1 MNDLKA
7 TGRLKGSGHLKT
19 RKESNEIILQTDRRG
34 TSAKQTSRCLVFA
47 FFAGA
52 LLTAG
57 APAQTQEEIA
67 QGLPQTNGVLPEKG
81 TATLPLVFCWYKG
94 EVLFYIRTDTS
105 DQATAQQQGLN
116 YVPQLA
122 NALTSSPAGYDDIY
136 TFTNSTQFN
145 VVPSAP
151 DPIGPKNADQTY
163 QPLWQVST
171 VNWNAGI
178 TQRTLKSEDD
188 ILVAAKSGEVTV
200 IKTNVVINCPIIFR
214 PGSGKLP
221 NVKIVFGNGDRDQSG
236 K

>member
-1 MNDLKA
+1 M
-7 TGRLKGSGHLKT
+7 
-19 RKESNEIILQTDRRG
+19 
-34 TSAKQTSRCLVFA
+34 KQTYRRERVSKQATRCLA
-47 FFAGA
+47 FTFLAGA

-57 APAQTQEEIA
+57 APAQDENL
-67 QGLPQTNGVLPEKG
+67 QGVPQTNGVLPEKG

-122 NALTSSPAGYDDIY
+122 NVLTSSPPGYDDIY

-151 DPIGPKNADQTY
+151 DPVGPKNTDQNY

-171 VNWNAGI
+171 VTWNAGS

-188 ILVAAKSGEVTV
+188 ILTAVKNGEVTV
-200 IKTNVVINCPIIFR
+200 TKTNIVINCPIIFR
-214 PGSGKLP
+214 PGAGKLP
-221 NVKIVFGNGDRDQSG
+221 NVKIVFGNSDRDQSG

>member
-1 MNDLKA
+1 MRQKRQRGRVLKQA
-7 TGRLKGSGHLKT
+7 
-19 RKESNEIILQTDRRG
+19 
-34 TSAKQTSRCLVFA
+34 SRCLTFVFL
-47 FFAGA
+47 AGA

-57 APAQTQEEIA
+57 AAAQAQDETA
-67 QGLPQTNGVLPEKG
+67 QGLPQTNGVLPENG

-122 NALTSSPAGYDDIY
+122 NILTSSPAGYDDIY

-151 DPIGPKNADQTY
+151 DPVGPKNTDQNY

-171 VNWNAGI
+171 VTWNAGS
-178 TQRTLKSEDD
+178 TQRLLKSEDD
-188 ILVAAKSGEVTV
+188 ILAAAKNGEVTV
-200 IKTNVVINCPIIFR
+200 TKTNIVINCPIIFR

-221 NVKIVFGNGDRDQSG
+221 NVRIVFGNGDRDQSG